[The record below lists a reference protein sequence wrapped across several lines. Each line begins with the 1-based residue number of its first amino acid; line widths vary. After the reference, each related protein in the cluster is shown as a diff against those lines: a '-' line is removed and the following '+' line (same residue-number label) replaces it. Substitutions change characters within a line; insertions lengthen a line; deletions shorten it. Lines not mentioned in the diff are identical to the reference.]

1 MEWREEEK
9 NPMIFPVRFII
20 RSSYLVADLA
30 VQTAPDCHAASQDTV
45 DNSTVKRRLHAW
57 QQTSNCIHN
66 RTLIHLGKNHQLEAG
81 HNLCFHF
88 VKGCSD
94 TTND

>member
-57 QQTSNCIHN
+57 QQTSCFYPQQEAG
-66 RTLIHLGKNHQLEAG
+66 TLIRLGKSDHLELAII
-81 HNLCFHF
+81 
-88 VKGCSD
+88 
-94 TTND
+94 